1 MPLCLQL
8 LLQGKG
14 IRVFPVG
21 YLSPRHAPRSG
32 RGRGKSERFRAAKT
46 SSASTCSAKTRSACA
61 CNAKTRGARAC
72 NAAPRSAC
80 TCNAETRGACACN
93 AETCGGISF
102 SFRHGTV
109 ALRRGVRAAGRRIRR
124 HRGGSARHLA
134 TRTRGG
140 AEPCG
145 KSVRSCGARPCARSR
160 TDRRLC
166 GEKEMAG
173 DGQGVRQPARR
184 AEIYFRALDH
194 LRSV

>member
-1 MPLCLQL
+1 MGEEYLVIKCKGNKKARLACNTRSRVAKCPSACNCFYR
-8 LLQGKG
+8 GK
-14 IRVFPVG
+14 VFAYSPVG

-109 ALRRGVRAAGRRIRR
+109 ALRRGVRAAG
-124 HRGGSARHLA
+124 
-134 TRTRGG
+134 
-140 AEPCG
+140 
-145 KSVRSCGARPCARSR
+145 
-160 TDRRLC
+160 
-166 GEKEMAG
+166 
-173 DGQGVRQPARR
+173 
-184 AEIYFRALDH
+184 
-194 LRSV
+194 